1 MSWSS
6 ASPIRSWP
14 PWPVWVCERSPVVST
29 DLERA
34 MFNYR
39 FDKTGFFA
47 GLMLIVIAAGTVI
60 ATVVLL
66 LLGDWQTY
74 GPWTKFVWG
83 LAWVLTIITVCVR
96 VQIFSFLQQRLRRQQ
111 PQAEQRE
118 ESAAPPE

>member
-1 MSWSS
+1 M
-6 ASPIRSWP
+6 
-14 PWPVWVCERSPVVST
+14 

-47 GLMLIVIAAGTVI
+47 GLVLIVIAAGTVI

-111 PQAEQRE
+111 PQAGQRE
-118 ESAAPPE
+118 EVAAPPEPSGNGQEDGQTAGPRPASDPESHLAH